1 MYGEGLTVRKPRYRR
16 NGSRSPISAKKRWDG
31 TIWNASPARMYS
43 FAFSTASS

>member
-1 MYGEGLTVRKPRYRR
+1 MYGEGLTVLRPLYKR
-16 NGSRSPISAKKRWDG
+16 NGSKSPLSAKKRCEG